1 VNIPLYLLV
10 TSAAET
16 RLKEGHLRR
25 LMSMLNKL
33 KPPRLRFGTRRSTVS
48 KRVSLLIPRQERRQR
63 PPPHILLFTPRM
75 LPQTK
80 LHLKKS
86 YYNGSSFRSQ
96 QFTNQV
102 HSQRR
107 AARGLLY
114 AKYGSPQSC
123 PSRDLTLIAVRS
135 LGAARLHSVKWRG
148 LLWLRIASKGRI
160 RCLFLEGYLSMF
172 EGNAVN
178 HGRLINLAAGPR
190 GEK

>member
-1 VNIPLYLLV
+1 MQ
-10 TSAAET
+10 
-16 RLKEGHLRR
+16 RLEVSGAVRLIYRSLGVKG

-33 KPPRLRFGTRRSTVS
+33 KPPRLRFGTRRLTVS

-80 LHLKKS
+80 LYLKKA
-86 YYNGSSFRSQ
+86 YYNGSSFRSR

-102 HSQRR
+102 HSQRP
-107 AARGLLY
+107 AARSLLY

-135 LGAARLHSVKWRG
+135 LAAAQLHSVKWRG
-148 LLWLRIASKGRI
+148 LL
-160 RCLFLEGYLSMF
+160 
-172 EGNAVN
+172 
-178 HGRLINLAAGPR
+178 
-190 GEK
+190 